1 MVKRHTG
8 IDKSEVKSIYRLIN
22 KNRFHNRLIREGF
35 TRIKGS
41 SARGSHDSYKRMNGT
56 PIVLP
61 YNSAPDSIAY
71 AAAKYLSITG
81 ADEYDFLMDCAPK
94 QKHQWKKMKM
104 KMEQEQN
111 LSMKEPTSKD
121 DDSDEQQ
128 PTIITIPSN
137 PESKQMNDTQQ
148 IFIIKT
154 TRVIEEEVHYQ
165 VQADSLMEA
174 FDLAKIAADEKEDPS
189 DVAEFVRTSISS
201 LNVFGCEELREVA

>member
-8 IDKSEVKSIYRLIN
+8 IDKSKVKSIYRLIE

-81 ADEYDFLMDCAPK
+81 ADEYDLLMDCAPK
-94 QKHQWKKMKM
+94 QRHRWEKMK
-104 KMEQEQN
+104 KKQEQN
-111 LSMKEPTSKD
+111 LSVEEPTSKD
-121 DDSDEQQ
+121 DDSNEQQ

-148 IFIIKT
+148 TFIIKT

-165 VQADSLMEA
+165 VQADNLIEA

-189 DVAEFVRTSISS
+189 DVSQSIRTSISS

>member
-8 IDKSEVKSIYRLIN
+8 IEKSKVKSIYRLID

-35 TRIKGS
+35 TRTKGS

-61 YNSAPDSIAY
+61 YNSAPHSIAY

-94 QKHQWKKMKM
+94 QRHRWEKMKHQLTNIPPV
-104 KMEQEQN
+104 EEHRRTDN
-111 LSMKEPTSKD
+111 NPN
-121 DDSDEQQ
+121 EQQ

-148 IFIIKT
+148 TFIIKT

-165 VQADSLMEA
+165 VQADNLIEA

-189 DVAEFVRTSISS
+189 DVSQSIRTSISS